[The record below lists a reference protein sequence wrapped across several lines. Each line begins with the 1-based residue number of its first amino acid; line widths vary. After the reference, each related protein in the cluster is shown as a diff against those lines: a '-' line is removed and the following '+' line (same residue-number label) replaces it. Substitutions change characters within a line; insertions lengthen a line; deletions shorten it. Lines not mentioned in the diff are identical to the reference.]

1 VTTFA
6 STSGGKGVAMA
17 TKSAGERVEASVD
30 GSSWRVVATVTA
42 PTLRDIVA
50 GDGQPTRYVRL
61 VALDATDTVPLIVGE
76 LSVQRQ

>member
-1 VTTFA
+1 
-6 STSGGKGVAMA
+6 
-17 TKSAGERVEASVD
+17 VD

-42 PTLRDIVA
+42 PTLRDNVA

-61 VALDATDTVPLIVGE
+61 VALDATDTVALIVGE